1 MVLDVL
7 KRVYVNNRIYII
19 QINLIVLGI
28 LNVVFAV
35 HNQYILFVGSILLS
49 CVLAY
54 KRINSLGNLFGH
66 VTFFIPMF
74 FVVFGLIDKFI
85 TSWTWGVSMY
95 PSGGLMTAVLP
106 YMFLSFIIMFITI
119 KVLSIPFIN
128 KAADKIKE
136 SYDEVK
142 KERDLK

>member
-7 KRVYVNNRIYII
+7 KRVYVNNRIFLWNVIFVAI
-19 QINLIVLGI
+19 TI
-28 LNVVFAV
+28 LSVVFAIKS
-35 HNQYILFVGSILLS
+35 Y
-49 CVLAY
+49 
-54 KRINSLGNLFGH
+54 
-66 VTFFIPMF
+66 TTMF
-74 FVVFGLIDKFI
+74 FLSMMFLIITTYSLNKSFLEMFGFMTLYVPLPYLTTFVLDRFI
-85 TSWTWGVSMY
+85 GEFSIFKYDS
-95 PSGGLMTAVLP
+95 LMTAVLP